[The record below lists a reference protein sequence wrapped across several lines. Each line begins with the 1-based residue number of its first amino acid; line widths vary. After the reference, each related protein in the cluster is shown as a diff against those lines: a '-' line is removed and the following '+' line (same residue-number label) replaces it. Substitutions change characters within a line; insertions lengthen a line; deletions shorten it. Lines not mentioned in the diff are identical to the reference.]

1 MKPKM
6 SVRTRK
12 AAVLLWGAASASMAV
27 TCAALAVHD
36 ALDHD
41 PAVAWHLIIMGLAAF
56 HLWDAATVWDRF
68 TDTEVLRRLRQARTP
83 SSAANLA
90 RHLGR
95 RPGPVH
101 LSLLRLVRRGQ
112 VVKADTVNGIARYTV
127 R

>member
-1 MKPKM
+1 MKLP
-6 SVRTRK
+6 VRTRK
-12 AAVLLWGAASASMAV
+12 SAILLWGAASAVLAA
-27 TCAALAVHD
+27 TCAFLAVDD
-36 ALDHD
+36 ALRDD
-41 PAVAWHLIIMGLAAF
+41 FRVAWHLIVTALAVF
-56 HLWDAATVWDRF
+56 SLWGATATYDRI
-68 TDTEVLRRLRQARTP
+68 TDTEVLRHLHLARTP

-112 VVKADTVNGIARYTV
+112 AVQADTVNGAARYTV